1 MKRKLTSAAEAA
13 VLLVFYGTTEV
24 VPFPI
29 SARRVEKART
39 VVETPCQANTSADG
53 QGVLRSAQDDISK
66 ELPSQ
71 SRVWKQMRGRLH
83 CTRYMSLT
91 DQLGFRF
98 APPERRV
105 WTVRALVAAVR
116 THVEREYSDA
126 WVEGEISN
134 FRAPDS
140 GHLYFT
146 LKDGNAQ
153 IRVVMFSSKARLLRF
168 RPADGMQVVVRG
180 RVTIYEDR
188 GELQIAA
195 EYLEPKGAG
204 GLQVAFEQL
213 KAKLEAE
220 GLFAAERK
228 KAIPTLPGR
237 IGIVTSPQAAAL
249 RDILNILQR
258 RHHTVNAVIYPAQVQ
273 GDFAA
278 SEVAA
283 GVRYFNEIRNDASRS
298 VEVIIVGRG
307 GGSAEDLAAFNDEG
321 LARAVAASEIPV
333 ISAVGHETDFTI
345 VDFVADLRAATP
357 SAAAELVIRSR
368 VEIENQAEA
377 VRERLVRAM
386 ERQLL
391 EARHALME
399 RAQHGAFVRMMDLI
413 RQRQQKLDD
422 LTFRLERGERAAL
435 ELMRRRW
442 ETLAAAVR
450 HYDLRRVLAGIRG
463 ELAAGTAALAAAMR
477 NQLLQNKVRI
487 ERMARAL
494 ETLSPLAILE
504 RGYALVFDGAGQLV
518 KDAGLVKAGDEI
530 SARVARGEIRAVV
543 KKAGADRR

>member
-1 MKRKLTSAAEAA
+1 
-13 VLLVFYGTTEV
+13 
-24 VPFPI
+24 
-29 SARRVEKART
+29 
-39 VVETPCQANTSADG
+39 
-53 QGVLRSAQDDISK
+53 
-66 ELPSQ
+66 
-71 SRVWKQMRGRLH
+71 
-83 CTRYMSLT
+83 MSLP

-98 APPERRV
+98 TPPERRV
-105 WTVRALVAAVR
+105 WTVRGLVATVR

-134 FRAPDS
+134 FRAPES

-168 RPADGMQVVVRG
+168 RPADGMQVIVRG

-228 KAIPTLPGR
+228 KAIPTLPSR

-258 RHHTVNAVIYPAQVQ
+258 RHYSVSTVIYPAQVQ
-273 GDFAA
+273 GDLAA
-278 SEVAA
+278 AEVAA
-283 GVRYFNEIRNDASRS
+283 GIRYFNQSRN

-307 GGSAEDLAAFNDEG
+307 GGSAEDLSAFNNEG

-345 VDFVADLRAATP
+345 VDFVADLRAPTP

-368 VEIENQAEA
+368 VEVENQSEA

-386 ERQLL
+386 ERKLL
-391 EARHALME
+391 EARNALME
-399 RAQHGAFVRMMDLI
+399 RAQDGAFARMMDLI
-413 RQRQQKLDD
+413 RQRQQKVDD
-422 LTFRLERGERAAL
+422 LTFRLERGERNAL

-442 ETLAAAVR
+442 EMVAAAVR

-463 ELAAGTAALAAAMR
+463 ELEAGTAAVVAAMR
-477 NQLLQNKVRI
+477 NQLLQNKVRV

-494 ETLSPLAILE
+494 DMLSPLAILD
-504 RGYALVFDGAGQLV
+504 RGYALVFDQAGQLV
-518 KDAGLVKAGDEI
+518 KDAGQVRVGEEI
-530 SARVARGEIRAVV
+530 SARLARGEIRATVREIAEGKRTGRKPV
-543 KKAGADRR
+543 Q

>member
-1 MKRKLTSAAEAA
+1 MSA
-13 VLLVFYGTTEV
+13 
-24 VPFPI
+24 
-29 SARRVEKART
+29 
-39 VVETPCQANTSADG
+39 
-53 QGVLRSAQDDISK
+53 
-66 ELPSQ
+66 
-71 SRVWKQMRGRLH
+71 
-83 CTRYMSLT
+83 T

-98 APPERRV
+98 QPPERRV

-153 IRVVMFSSKARLLRF
+153 IRVVMFRSAARLLRF

-180 RVTIYEDR
+180 RVTIYDDR

-195 EYLEPKGAG
+195 EYIEPKGAG

-228 KAIPTLPGR
+228 KPIPTLPAR

-258 RHHTVNAVIYPAQVQ
+258 RHHTANAVIYPAQVQ
-273 GDFAA
+273 GDMAA
-278 SEVAA
+278 AEVAA
-283 GVRYFNEIRNDASRS
+283 GIRYFNQSQS
-298 VEVIIVGRG
+298 VEVIIVARG
-307 GGSAEDLAAFNDEG
+307 GGSAEDLAAFNDEK
-321 LARAVAASEIPV
+321 LARAVAASEIAV

-345 VDFVADLRAATP
+345 IDFVADLRAPTP

-368 VEIENQAEA
+368 VDIENQAEA

-386 ERQLL
+386 ERRLL
-391 EARHALME
+391 EARHALIE
-399 RAQHGAFVRMMDLI
+399 RAQHGAFARMMDLI

-422 LTFRLERGERAAL
+422 LTYRLERGERQTL
-435 ELMRRRW
+435 EQLRRRW
-442 ETLAAAVR
+442 EMVSATVR
-450 HYDLRRVLAGIRG
+450 HYDLRRVLAGIRA
-463 ELAAGTAALAAAMR
+463 ELDAHTSAMASAMR
-477 NQLLQNKVRI
+477 NQLLQNKVRL
-487 ERMARAL
+487 ERMGRAL
-494 ETLSPLAILE
+494 ETLSPLAVLQ
-504 RGYALVFDGAGQLV
+504 RGYALIFDAAGNLV
-518 KDAGLVKAGDEI
+518 KDAAQLNPGDVVR
-530 SARVARGEIRAVV
+530 ARLARGEIQAAVTASNANRSNSG
-543 KKAGADRR
+543 KQ